1 MRGGMTSAQV
11 GTGDKEIAAIVGL
24 KRELKTTREKVRE
37 LKAQNERWR
46 SVANALRKIAA
57 LEEVQFKNLLQSEA
71 LPCE

>member
-1 MRGGMTSAQV
+1 M
-11 GTGDKEIAAIVGL
+11 GDKEANAIVGL

-37 LKAQNERWR
+37 LKGQNDRWR

-57 LEEVQFKNLLQSEA
+57 LDEGQFKNLLQSES